1 MKLGIIG
8 LNHSGKTT
16 VLNALTGACKAVGTY
31 GKTDTNVA
39 VVKVPDERIDWLINA
54 YNPKKI
60 VSADIEF
67 VDIPGGIDDS
77 SDPKIVAAARET
89 DALIF
94 VVRSFKNPN
103 VPHPNGSIDPLRDL
117 EYIKI
122 GLIVN
127 DLAIAEKR
135 AERLRKTSG
144 KGLAPDEEKI
154 ELAILE
160 KILAHLE
167 KEEPLS
173 TLGLSEPEEKAIR
186 SFQFLTLKP
195 SLTLLNVSDDDIN
208 SDETAGYLKKM
219 NSSMALSADA
229 EMQIQTLDESDRKA
243 FLDDIGIQELSLN
256 SLIRKAYSTLGL
268 ISFFT
273 AGEKEVHAWTVK
285 QGSSALTA
293 AGKIH
298 SDLERG
304 FIRAE
309 IFSFDDLKQYGSER
323 EVKNAGKFRL
333 EGKDY
338 VVQDGD
344 IVVIKFS
351 V

>member
-8 LNHSGKTT
+8 LGHSGKTT
-16 VLNALTGACKAVGTY
+16 VLNALTGASKAVGTY
-31 GKTDTNVA
+31 GKSDTNVA
-39 VVKVPDERIDWLINA
+39 VVKVPDERMDWLIKL

-60 VSADIEF
+60 VHADIEF
-67 VDIPGGIDDS
+67 IDIPGGIDDS

-89 DALIF
+89 EALVF
-94 VVRSFKNPN
+94 VVRAFDNPN
-103 VPHPNGSIDPLRDL
+103 VPHPNGSIDPARDL
-117 EYIKI
+117 EYIKM

-127 DLAIAEKR
+127 DLSIAEKR
-135 AERLRKTSG
+135 LDRLRKTAG
-144 KGLAPDEEKI
+144 KGLAADDEKI
-154 ELAILE
+154 ELDILE
-160 KILAHLE
+160 KISAHLG

-173 TLGLSEPEEKAIR
+173 TLGLAENEEKIIR

-195 SLTLLNVSDDDIN
+195 SLTLLNVSDKDMN
-208 SDETAGYLKKM
+208 SEKTLKYLKAM
-219 NSSMALSADA
+219 NNSMALSADT
-229 EMQIQTLDESDRKA
+229 EMQIQTLDESDRLA
-243 FLDDIGIQELSLN
+243 FLEDAGMKELSLN
-256 SLIRKAYSTLGL
+256 SLITRAYSTLGL

-273 AGEKEVHAWTVK
+273 AGEKEVHAWTIKKGTKAVV
-285 QGSSALTA
+285 A

-309 IFSFDDLKQYGSER
+309 IFSFEDLKNLGSER

-333 EGKDY
+333 EGKEY
-338 VVQDGD
+338 IVQDGD